1 MLKRIKNLFNRKKEN
16 EVSID
21 DKIDFLYDGLYND
34 TILIHIG
41 DDLAALGEEFCN
53 IIYELREE
61 IKEECGF
68 IIPRVHIQDNQV
80 LQENEFRIFIRGNLA
95 ESGFLIPNIDGIRD
109 EFYDVFKTIIYE
121 KIGAIFTNEVAE
133 RYLDTVQRRNGWLVW
148 NITRILS
155 VLDIKI
161 ILSDI
166 INNGKS
172 INDIGYIFEKIG
184 EQILLD
190 GGYQDCF
197 RKHNPHAIAK
207 QIVKTL

>member
-21 DKIDFLYDGLYND
+21 DKIDFLYDGLYSE
-34 TILIHIG
+34 TILVHLG
-41 DDLAALGEEFCN
+41 DDLSVFGEEFCN
-53 IIYELREE
+53 IIHELREE
-61 IKEECGF
+61 VKEECGF

-80 LQENEFRIFIRGNLA
+80 LQENEFRIYIRGNLA
-95 ESGFLIPNIDGIRD
+95 ECGFLVPNKDGIRD
-109 EFYDVFKTIIYE
+109 EFYDAFKTVVYE

-155 VLDIKI
+155 VPDIKI

-197 RKHNPHAIAK
+197 RKHNPHVIAK